1 MAIWVAI
8 WAAICAA
15 MLDGCLARFAPSRNR
30 ECSQRL
36 GPIFG
41 HFRKFDNG
49 RVCAAQMATQMAAQ
63 MATQKASQVATY
75 SASQVAT
82 DLASQ
87 LATEAASQMS
97 AALVTE

>member
-1 MAIWVAI
+1 MAIC
-8 WAAICAA
+8 AAICAA

-36 GPIFG
+36 GLTFG

-63 MATQKASQVATY
+63 MATQM
-75 SASQVAT
+75 ASQVAT